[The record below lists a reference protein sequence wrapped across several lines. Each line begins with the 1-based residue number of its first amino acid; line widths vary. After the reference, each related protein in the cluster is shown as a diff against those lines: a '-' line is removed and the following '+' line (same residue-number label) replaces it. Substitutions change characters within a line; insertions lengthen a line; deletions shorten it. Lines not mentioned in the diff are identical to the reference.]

1 MNLHPAK
8 PGKHPSNDPPLAC
21 LLAMCS
27 SSLGRVE
34 VHKKVERQTW
44 QMMESA
50 AALSL
55 RREPVFFFWLLQGG
69 GGGGGGGGERR
80 RRGERENRRRRCL
93 YGLQKKMN

>member
-55 RREPVFFFWLLQGG
+55 RREPVFFFLVVAG
-69 GGGGGGGGERR
+69 RR
-80 RRGERENRRRRCL
+80 RRRRRR
-93 YGLQKKMN
+93 